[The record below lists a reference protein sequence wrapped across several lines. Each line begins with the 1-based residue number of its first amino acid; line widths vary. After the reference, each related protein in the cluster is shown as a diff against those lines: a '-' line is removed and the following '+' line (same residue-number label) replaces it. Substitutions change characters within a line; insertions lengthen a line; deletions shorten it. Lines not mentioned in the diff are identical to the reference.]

1 MSAAGAASDAVIAE
15 LSPLERLLALMAML
29 RHPEFG
35 CPWDLEQ
42 TFESLIPHTVEEVH
56 EVVHAIES
64 GDRVELRDE
73 LGDLLFQV
81 VFYAQL
87 SREEG
92 GFDFQDVAAGV
103 TGKLLRRHP
112 HVFPDG
118 RLESFGARQEL
129 SAGEV
134 LDNWEAIK
142 RQERGKPGGKNQ
154 GANGGAGRSSALD
167 GLPPSLPVLERAR
180 KLQQRAASVGFD
192 WKEVPPVLDKLR
204 EEVGEFSE
212 AMAAGDDA
220 AMRAELGD
228 MLFAIVNLAR
238 HCRIDPESALR
249 ESSRR
254 FASRFREVERLAD
267 ERGWT
272 LPGPELG
279 ELDELWQLAK
289 ARPNQNQPQNQR
301 KNQEDGG
308 VN

>member
-1 MSAAGAASDAVIAE
+1 MSAPGPAIGE
-15 LSPLERLLALMAML
+15 LSPLERLLALMSML

-64 GDRVELRDE
+64 GDRGELRDE

-103 TGKLLRRHP
+103 AGKLLRRHP

-118 RLESFGARQEL
+118 RLESFGARQAL

-142 RQERGKPGGKNQ
+142 RGERGRKNQ
-154 GANGGAGRSSALD
+154 DGDGGAGRLSALD
-167 GLPPSLPVLERAR
+167 GLPRSLPALEQAR
-180 KLQQRAASVGFD
+180 KFQQRAASVGFD
-192 WKEVPPVLDKLR
+192 WEQAPPVLDKLR

-220 AMRAELGD
+220 AMRGELGD
-228 MLFAIVNLAR
+228 MLFALVNLAR

-249 ESSRR
+249 ESNRR
-254 FASRFREVERLAD
+254 FASRFREVERLAG
-267 ERGWT
+267 ERGWS
-272 LPGPELG
+272 LPERKLG

-289 ARPNQNQPQNQR
+289 AREGQDQ
-301 KNQEDGG
+301 DGG

>member
-1 MSAAGAASDAVIAE
+1 MSAPGAATTTEE
-15 LSPLERLLALMAML
+15 LSPLERLLALMSML

-64 GDRVELRDE
+64 GDRGELRDE

-142 RQERGKPGGKNQ
+142 RQERGKPGGKNLH
-154 GANGGAGRSSALD
+154 GDGGAGRPSALD
-167 GLPPSLPVLERAR
+167 GLPRSLPALERAR

-192 WKEVPPVLDKLR
+192 WKQAPPVLDKLR

-220 AMRAELGD
+220 AMRGELGD
-228 MLFAIVNLAR
+228 MLFALVNLAR

-249 ESSRR
+249 ESNRR
-254 FASRFREVERLAD
+254 FATRFREVERLAD

-279 ELDELWQLAK
+279 ELDELWRLAK
-289 ARPNQNQPQNQR
+289 VRTDEHQRENQ
-301 KNQEDGG
+301 DGG